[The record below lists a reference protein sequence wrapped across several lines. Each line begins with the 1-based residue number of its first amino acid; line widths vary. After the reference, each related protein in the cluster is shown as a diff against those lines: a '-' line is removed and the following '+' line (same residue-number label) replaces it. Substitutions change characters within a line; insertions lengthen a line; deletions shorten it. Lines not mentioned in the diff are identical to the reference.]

1 MRDVLLEANRILN
14 SQKKVLKN
22 LALKIHEHPELDLV
36 EVRACKWQVDLL
48 RKWKFRVKSPYGG
61 LKTAYRADRG
71 RGGPV
76 LSFMAEYDA
85 LPGVGHGCGH
95 NLIAA
100 AGVGAGYLLS
110 RLLAAHRIKGTVT
123 VMGTPGEEGAGGKV
137 IMIRNGALKGVDAAL
152 MCHPS
157 DVTEPDTGNSS
168 VERLGVTFRGKSV
181 HAASPEEGLNALDA
195 VNLLY
200 SGISAWRQQLP
211 ESARVHGVITH
222 GGLKANIIP
231 ESTSCEF
238 YVRSPDDRYLKSM
251 VRRFRDI
258 VRGAAL
264 MTGTKPE
271 IESFGV
277 PTKGRKPSPLLSE
290 AWMANAGLAGL
301 KVVIPEKPVRGSSD
315 FGNVSHAVPAI
326 HPYFRISSKP
336 IPSHSHLFTRAAKSK
351 LGIENMFRMIVALA
365 LTGFRFMADEDF
377 RKSVISEFRRRKK
390 RS

>member
-1 MRDVLLEANRILN
+1 MKNVLLEANRILKG
-14 SQKKVLKN
+14 QKKALTA
-22 LALKIHEHPELDLV
+22 LALKIHGHPELALE

-48 RKWKFRVKSPYGG
+48 RKWKFRVKSPFGG

-76 LSFMAEYDA
+76 LCFMAEYDA

-110 RLLAAHRIKGTVT
+110 RLLEAHRIKGTVT

-137 IMIRNGALKGVDAAL
+137 IMIRNGALRGVDAAM

-157 DVTEPDTGNSS
+157 DRTEPDTGNSS
-168 VERLGVTFRGKSV
+168 IERVGVTFRGKSV
-181 HAASPEEGLNALDA
+181 HAAGPEEGLNALDA

-200 SGISAWRQQLP
+200 SGIGAWRQQLP
-211 ESARVHGVITH
+211 ESARVHGVITD
-222 GGLKANIIP
+222 GGLKPNIIP
-231 ESTSCEF
+231 ESASCEF
-238 YVRSPDDRYLKSM
+238 YLRSPDGRYLKSM

-258 VRGAAL
+258 VKGAAL

-271 IESFGV
+271 VESFGV
-277 PTKGRKPSPLLSE
+277 STKGRKPSPVLSE

-301 KVVIPEKPVRGSSD
+301 KVVIPGKPVRGSSD
-315 FGNVSHAVPAI
+315 FGNVSHLVPAI
-326 HPYFRISSKP
+326 HPYFGISRKP
-336 IPSHSHLFTRAAKSK
+336 IPSHSHQFTRAAKSK
-351 LGIENMFRMIVALA
+351 LGIANMFRMTVALA
-365 LTGFRFMADEDF
+365 LTGFRFMSDEDF
-377 RKSVISEFRRRKK
+377 RTSVTAEFRGRKT